1 MDFELSEEQRLFQ
14 DSARKIAEKHIRPEL
29 ESHDRNR
36 PLPKEAVLRIFQV
49 FAREGL
55 TAPRLPAELG
65 GSGMRMLDYGV
76 VFEQL
81 PPVIANSLL
90 SHEVSV
96 TRIGLGSEE
105 EQRRRLLPDLIAG
118 RKICCTGTTEP
129 DTGSDPRG
137 VKTRVHADGDSLV
150 INGRKMWITNASIS
164 DVVVVTCSAGT
175 DSNGR
180 NLLQR
185 VVAERAVSPY
195 QTREIEC
202 LGLRQGHLTEIL
214 FDNCR
219 VPKQNALGSVGDAAR
234 MLTTT
239 WNVNRPL
246 LGLMAV
252 NMAQRALDAA
262 VGYAGVR
269 RQFGRLIGSAQ
280 LVQERLADIATAV
293 ETSRLLCY
301 KALAQIDLGLRA
313 NGIAAMAKRYATTAC
328 LQAVSLAMSVHGAMG
343 ISVELGLEELFRD
356 ARMLLVPD
364 GTNEILALIVGRE
377 LTGLDAFRA

>member
-1 MDFELSEEQRLFQ
+1 
-14 DSARKIAEKHIRPEL
+14 
-29 ESHDRNR
+29 
-36 PLPKEAVLRIFQV
+36 
-49 FAREGL
+49 
-55 TAPRLPAELG
+55 
-65 GSGMRMLDYGV
+65 
-76 VFEQL
+76 
-81 PPVIANSLL
+81 SLI
-90 SHEVSV
+90 SHEVTV
-96 TRIGLGSEE
+96 TRIGTGTEE

-137 VKTRVHADGDSLV
+137 VKTRVQADGDDLV

-180 NLLQR
+180 NLLRR
-185 VVAERAVSPY
+185 VVVERAVSPY
-195 QTREIEC
+195 ETREIEC

-234 MLTTT
+234 LLTTT
-239 WNVNRPL
+239 WNGNRPL

-252 NMAQRALDAA
+252 NMAQRALDVAIE
-262 VGYAGVR
+262 YAGTR
-269 RQFGRLIGSAQ
+269 RQFGRLIGSTQ
-280 LVQERLADIATAV
+280 LIQERLADIATAV

-301 KALAQIDLGLRA
+301 KALAQIDLGRRA
-313 NGIAAMAKRYATTAC
+313 NGLSAMAKRYATAAC
-328 LQAVSLAMSVHGAMG
+328 LQAVSLGMSVHGAMG

-356 ARMLLVPD
+356 ARMLLIPD

-377 LTGLDAFRA
+377 LTGLDAFRG

>member
-1 MDFELSEEQRLFQ
+1 MDFELSEEQRLLQ
-14 DSARKIAEKHIRPEL
+14 ESARKIAERHIRPEL

-36 PLPKEAVLRIFQV
+36 PLPKEAMLRIFQV

-55 TAPRLPAELG
+55 TAPRLPVELG
-65 GSGMRMLDYGV
+65 GSGMRMLDYGL

-81 PPVIANSLL
+81 PAVIANSLI
-90 SHEVSV
+90 SHEVTV

-129 DTGSDPRG
+129 DIGSDPRG
-137 VKTRVHADGDSLV
+137 VKTRVHADGDHLV

-185 VVAERAVSPY
+185 VVVERPVSPY
-195 QTREIEC
+195 ETREIEC

-234 MLTTT
+234 LLTTT
-239 WNVNRPL
+239 WNGNRPL

-262 VGYAGVR
+262 IEYAGVR
-269 RQFGRLIGSAQ
+269 RQFGRLIGNTQ
-280 LVQERLADIATAV
+280 LIQERLADIATAV
-293 ETSRLLCY
+293 ETSRFLCY
-301 KALAQIDLGLRA
+301 RALAQIDLGRRA
-313 NGIAAMAKRYATTAC
+313 NGLSAMAKRYATTAC

-377 LTGLDAFRA
+377 LTGLDAFRG

>member
-14 DSARKIAEKHIRPEL
+14 DSARKIAEKHIHPEL

-129 DTGSDPRG
+129 DTGSDLRG

-185 VVAERAVSPY
+185 VVVERAVSPY
-195 QTREIEC
+195 ETREIEC

-377 LTGLDAFRA
+377 LTGLDAFRG

>member
-1 MDFELSEEQRLFQ
+1 MDFELSEEQRLIQ
-14 DSARKIAEKHIRPEL
+14 ESARKIAERHIRPEL
-29 ESHDRNR
+29 ELHDRNR
-36 PLPKEAVLRIFQV
+36 PLPKEAMLRIFQV

-55 TAPRLPAELG
+55 TAPRLPVELG

-81 PPVIANSLL
+81 PPVIANSLI
-90 SHEVSV
+90 SHEVTV

-137 VKTRVHADGDSLV
+137 VKTRVHADGDHLV

-185 VVAERAVSPY
+185 VVVERPVSPY
-195 QTREIEC
+195 ETREIEC

-234 MLTTT
+234 LLTTT
-239 WNVNRPL
+239 WNGNRPL

-262 VGYAGVR
+262 IEYAGVR
-269 RQFGRLIGSAQ
+269 RQFGRLIGNTQ
-280 LVQERLADIATAV
+280 LIQERLADIATAV
-293 ETSRLLCY
+293 ETSRFLCY
-301 KALAQIDLGLRA
+301 RALAQIDLGRRA
-313 NGIAAMAKRYATTAC
+313 NGLSAMAKRYATTAC

-377 LTGLDAFRA
+377 LTGLDAFRG

>member
-36 PLPKEAVLRIFQV
+36 PLPKEAMLRIFQV

-55 TAPRLPAELG
+55 TAPRLPVDLG
-65 GSGMRMLDYGV
+65 GSGMRMLDYGL

-81 PPVIANSLL
+81 PPVIANSLI
-90 SHEVSV
+90 SHEVTV
-96 TRIGLGSEE
+96 TRIGTGTEE

-137 VKTRVHADGDSLV
+137 VKTRVQADGDDLV

-180 NLLQR
+180 NLLRR
-185 VVAERAVSPY
+185 VVVERAVSPY
-195 QTREIEC
+195 ETREIEC

-234 MLTTT
+234 LLTTT
-239 WNVNRPL
+239 WNGNRPL

-252 NMAQRALDAA
+252 NMAQRALDVAIE
-262 VGYAGVR
+262 YAGTR
-269 RQFGRLIGSAQ
+269 RQFGRLIGSTQ
-280 LVQERLADIATAV
+280 LIQERLADIATAV

-301 KALAQIDLGLRA
+301 KALAQIDLGRRA
-313 NGIAAMAKRYATTAC
+313 NGLSAMAKRYATAAC
-328 LQAVSLAMSVHGAMG
+328 LQAVSLGMSVHGAMG

-356 ARMLLVPD
+356 ARMLLIPD

-377 LTGLDAFRA
+377 LTGLDAFRG

>member
-14 DSARKIAEKHIRPEL
+14 ESARKLAEKHLRPEL

-36 PLPKEAVLRIFQV
+36 PLPKEAMLRIFRI

-55 TAPRLPAELG
+55 TAARLPVERG
-65 GSGMRMLDYGV
+65 GSGMRMLDYGL

-81 PPVIANSLL
+81 PPVLANSLI
-90 SHEVSV
+90 SHEVTV
-96 TRIGLGSEE
+96 ARIGLESEE

-129 DTGSDPRG
+129 DIGSDSRG
-137 VKTRVHADGDSLV
+137 VKTRVRADGDHLV
-150 INGRKMWITNASIS
+150 ITGRKIWITNASIS

-175 DSNGR
+175 DLNGR

-185 VVAERAVSPY
+185 VVVERAVSPY
-195 QTREIEC
+195 ETREIEC

-219 VPKQNALGSVGDAAR
+219 VPKDNALGKSGDAAR
-234 MLTTT
+234 LLTTT
-239 WNVNRPL
+239 WNGSRPL

-252 NMAQRALDAA
+252 HMAQRALDAA
-262 VGYAGVR
+262 IAYAGVR
-269 RQFGRLIGSAQ
+269 RQFGRLIGSTQ

-301 KALAQIDLGLRA
+301 KALAQIDHGGRA
-313 NGIAAMAKRYATTAC
+313 NGLSAMAKRYATTAC
-328 LQAVSLAMSVHGAMG
+328 LQAVSLAVSVHGAMG

-356 ARMLLVPD
+356 ARMLLIPD

>member
-14 DSARKIAEKHIRPEL
+14 ESARKLAEKHLRPEL

-36 PLPKEAVLRIFQV
+36 PLPKEAMLRIFQV

-55 TAPRLPAELG
+55 TAPRLPVERG
-65 GSGMRMLDYGV
+65 GSGMRMLDYGL

-81 PPVIANSLL
+81 PPVLANSLL
-90 SHEVSV
+90 SHEVTVS
-96 TRIGLGSEE
+96 RIGFESEE

-129 DTGSDPRG
+129 DIGSDSRG
-137 VKTRVHADGDSLV
+137 VKTRVRVDGDELV
-150 INGRKMWITNASIS
+150 VNGRKMWITNGTIS

-185 VVAERAVSPY
+185 VVVERDVSPY
-195 QTREIEC
+195 ETREIEC

-219 VPKQNALGSVGDAAR
+219 VPKDNALGKIGDAAR
-234 MLTTT
+234 LLTTT
-239 WNVNRPL
+239 WNGNRPL

-252 NMAQRALDAA
+252 HLAQRALDAA
-262 VGYAGVR
+262 IAYAGVR
-269 RQFGRLIGSAQ
+269 RQFGRLIGGTQ
-280 LVQERLADIATAV
+280 LIQERLADIATAV

-301 KALAQIDLGLRA
+301 KALAQIDQGGRA
-313 NGIAAMAKRYATTAC
+313 NGLSAMAKRYATTAC
-328 LQAVSLAMSVHGAMG
+328 LEAVSLAISVHGAMG
-343 ISVELGLEELFRD
+343 ISVELGLEQLYRD
-356 ARMLLVPD
+356 ARMLLIPD

-377 LTGLDAFRA
+377 LTGLAAFRG